1 PLEGGVAEDVF
12 GEEAGDLVA
21 VAAFGPLGA
30 VEGEPGSAGHE
41 AVQGAMVAG
50 VVGDERGAGRSLAHH
65 DAHAVGEEEEDQVVA
80 EPTRVPG
87 VSQLEEVDP
96 GHGAATLAL
105 GRQPHDPEGNEPGIG
120 AVTHR
125 SGEPRVGAASAAYPG
140 RLDVEDF

>member
-1 PLEGGVAEDVF
+1 
-12 GEEAGDLVA
+12 
-21 VAAFGPLGA
+21 
-30 VEGEPGSAGHE
+30 
-41 AVQGAMVAG
+41 AG

-105 GRQPHDPEGNEPGIG
+105 RRQPHDPEGNEPGIG
-120 AVTHR
+120 AVTHH

-140 RLDVEDF
+140 RLDVEDFGVGAGDPPGPSGEELRLQFGGGVEQEDEAV